1 MRRWRHTLEMFSY
14 FGWFDHVDQDVV
26 WSCWPR
32 RSLQVLLLPHWV
44 SHIAWRMMNRISSHL
59 ARAGGYISDSWLK
72 NSRMSPARICA
83 KIKVDEQSRI
93 RKEINTR
100 KVERCNNSKEDL
112 KDRITEMDFQDDW
125 AGFWEGHFNLAANPT
140 SQQTRFQVEQAAV
153 YWCSLPEIFITFPA
167 WCSYEMC
174 VWFRLFGWALSH
186 LQEWWVC
193 DYATQCSA
201 GHSSLSSTARMSV

>member
-1 MRRWRHTLEMFSY
+1 MRTWRRTLEMFS
-14 FGWFDHVDQDVV
+14 FWLV

-59 ARAGGYISDSWLK
+59 ARAGGYISVSWLK
-72 NSRMSPARICA
+72 NSWMSPPRVCA
-83 KIKVDEQSRI
+83 KIKVDEKSRI

-140 SQQTRFQVEQAAV
+140 SQQTRFRVEQAAV
-153 YWCSLPEIFITFPA
+153 NWCSLPEI
-167 WCSYEMC
+167 
-174 VWFRLFGWALSH
+174 
-186 LQEWWVC
+186 
-193 DYATQCSA
+193 
-201 GHSSLSSTARMSV
+201 